1 MPLKSAALSL
11 ADQSPFQP
19 DCPAPGSPM
28 SETGSLPAALA
39 LPARKPRSSKQGA
52 DTVTGC
58 RDRAAADL
66 LAAAATPTR
75 NGQLRMEA
83 SSACWTARADLLQ
96 RLEDSFEAR
105 MKAQQLMS

>member
-1 MPLKSAALSL
+1 MTPESIAISL
-11 ADQSPFQP
+11 DLSPFQ
-19 DCPAPGSPM
+19 S
-28 SETGSLPAALA
+28 GSLALDGRLAEDGGLLPALA
-39 LPARKPRSSKQGA
+39 LPARKPRSAKQPA

-83 SSACWTARADLLQ
+83 SSACWAARADLLQ
-96 RLEDSFEAR
+96 RLDDSFEAR
-105 MKAQQLMS
+105 MKAQQMMR